1 MRLQDL
7 KLEHWWEV
15 YQDQAS
21 LIIDKGSFVKLLG
34 AKGQWSNVAAEL
46 ECVVNGSKMG
56 HRAFGHANTYVVGAE
71 MKNMVNECLLTIAD
85 KATITKADIDKIQD
99 KLMARA
105 ANKSAASALAMKRDV
120 LCCATSGTSRSRSRW
135 QTSRRSAYSIIKHHI
150 MLCKMVCCV
159 ARQSTHV

>member
-1 MRLQDL
+1 MRRQDL

-34 AKGQWSNVAAEL
+34 AKGQWSHVAAEL

-120 LCCATSGTSRSRSRW
+120 LCNFRNLEITIQVANFQEVCIQYHKTN
-135 QTSRRSAYSIIKHHI
+135 HI

>member
-1 MRLQDL
+1 MRRQDL

-120 LCCATSGTSRSRSRW
+120 LCNFRNLEITIQVANFQEVCIQYHKTN
-135 QTSRRSAYSIIKHHI
+135 HI
-150 MLCKMVCCV
+150 MLCKMVCCA

>member
-1 MRLQDL
+1 MRRQDL

-46 ECVVNGSKMG
+46 ECVVNGSRMG

-120 LCCATSGTSRSRSRW
+120 LCNFRNLEITIQVANFQEVCIQYHKT
-135 QTSRRSAYSIIKHHI
+135 IHI

-159 ARQSTHV
+159 ARQ